1 MNGVFL
7 WRKKEERWLWSRRKL
22 AGCDRI
28 RGQDYP
34 CLQVIMLIITV
45 IMIMIIMIIII
56 VIIFKIIIVIMLL
69 RIITIGCPAMHPS
82 MLTLFSGW
90 DPMDPSEWFT
100 SWKNTNSRLQK
111 VLLVLIQ
118 SLFLLGPLVSLFS
131 LLLIKS
137 SSLTSFIRLNR
148 TKGTCRS
155 TSTSLDTKLS
165 RETGKECCLA
175 YKACDIRYNL

>member
-1 MNGVFL
+1 
-7 WRKKEERWLWSRRKL
+7 
-22 AGCDRI
+22 
-28 RGQDYP
+28 
-34 CLQVIMLIITV
+34 
-45 IMIMIIMIIII
+45 
-56 VIIFKIIIVIMLL
+56 
-69 RIITIGCPAMHPS
+69 
-82 MLTLFSGW
+82 
-90 DPMDPSEWFT
+90 MDPSEWFT

-111 VLLVLIQ
+111 VLLVLIW

-175 YKACDIRYNL
+175 YLYFFGRFVESPRSQVRCIKIHENLIISGSWDKSAKVNIHLQHFQMDCSAVGPEDWGLLEEPRP

>member
-1 MNGVFL
+1 MITMIQ
-7 WRKKEERWLWSRRKL
+7 EEVGWLRPDPWTRLSL
-22 AGCDRI
+22 SSGHNVDHNCDYDHDHN
-28 RGQDYP
+28 DYHYCDYIYDHNCDHAHENNHNRLP
-34 CLQVIMLIITV
+34 CNAP
-45 IMIMIIMIIII
+45 
-56 VIIFKIIIVIMLL
+56 KHDD
-69 RIITIGCPAMHPS
+69 A
-82 MLTLFSGW
+82 FSGW

-111 VLLVLIQ
+111 VLLLLIR
-118 SLFLLGPLVSLFS
+118 SLFLLGSLVSLFS

-165 RETGKECCLA
+165 TETGKVCCLA
-175 YKACDIRYNL
+175 YLYFFGPKIC